1 MKVHFSVFILI
12 FFSLKPKVI
21 TPPEEE
27 KDRKLFF
34 TTTWNSDLN
43 RFEQLEEMKA
53 LTRKQYYQWLNHFQF
68 TNELE
73 ESNFQQ
79 LRNLH

>member
-12 FFSLKPKVI
+12 FSCLKPKVI

-34 TTTWNSDLN
+34 TTTWNSDLK

-53 LTRKQYYQWLNHFQF
+53 LTRK
-68 TNELE
+68 
-73 ESNFQQ
+73 
-79 LRNLH
+79 

>member
-21 TPPEEE
+21 TPPGEE

-34 TTTWNSDLN
+34 TTTWNSDLK

-53 LTRKQYYQWLNHFQF
+53 LTRK
-68 TNELE
+68 
-73 ESNFQQ
+73 
-79 LRNLH
+79 